1 MLFAKPLVSLPG
13 RMELEEGCL
22 NGAEGFLASC
32 VATLYVVL
40 FTLLEEIQMLKQ
52 ALMASEQVLI
62 GS

>member
-1 MLFAKPLVSLPG
+1 
-13 RMELEEGCL
+13 MELEEGCL